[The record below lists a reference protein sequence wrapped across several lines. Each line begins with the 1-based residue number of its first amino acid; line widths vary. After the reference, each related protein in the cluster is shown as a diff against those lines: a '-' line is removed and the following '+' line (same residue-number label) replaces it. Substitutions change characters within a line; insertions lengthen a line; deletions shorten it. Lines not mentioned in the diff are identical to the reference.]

1 MRVFIAAS
9 GWSGCGE
16 AIQAAKMGAETV
28 LMERTDMLLGTGLVV
43 IYMPMAH
50 LKSLRMRLNP
60 AMDSFAASSGA
71 SPLSLVTQ

>member
-50 LKSLRMRLNP
+50 
-60 AMDSFAASSGA
+60 
-71 SPLSLVTQ
+71 